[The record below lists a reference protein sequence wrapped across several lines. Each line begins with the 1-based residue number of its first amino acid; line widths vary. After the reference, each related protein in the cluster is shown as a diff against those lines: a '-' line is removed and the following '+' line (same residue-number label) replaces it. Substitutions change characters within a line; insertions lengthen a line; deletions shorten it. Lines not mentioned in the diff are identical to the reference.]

1 MRRAL
6 ILLSL
11 AIASVSVFAANP
23 GDEKENPFGACHC
36 DDELWIAED
45 CKTGYICDGQES
57 ITIFGS
63 G

>member
-1 MRRAL
+1 MHLVR
-6 ILLSL
+6 
-11 AIASVSVFAANP
+11 VVAANP